1 AAINWAPSASRPVMA
16 EAIAVLF
23 LTFMFMFLL
32 MSLDVAD
39 IPDLSQPG
47 TCNRTGKRDI
57 PFQKKHKKS

>member
-1 AAINWAPSASRPVMA
+1 
-16 EAIAVLF
+16 
-23 LTFMFMFLL
+23 

-57 PFQKKHKKS
+57 PFQKKTQKELKNPKADTQLIDFKSYFIIENFSTTTH

>member
-1 AAINWAPSASRPVMA
+1 
-16 EAIAVLF
+16 
-23 LTFMFMFLL
+23 

-57 PFQKKHKKS
+57 PFQKNTKIVKKPKGKHSIN

>member
-1 AAINWAPSASRPVMA
+1 
-16 EAIAVLF
+16 
-23 LTFMFMFLL
+23 MFMFLL

-57 PFQKKHKKS
+57 PFQKKTQNELKNPNINTQLIDFKQLFHH